1 MTRVIIIRH
10 GETEWNLQARYQGQ
24 HNSPL
29 TARGVAQA
37 EAVGQRLAGVRL
49 DAIISSDL
57 QRAVDT
63 ADRIAA
69 PHADVTRFTDAR
81 LRERDFGKLTAMTK
95 AEALEKYPEEEKS
108 YLSHDPDYRIPGG
121 ESLRDVYDRTAAALD
136 EWAARYDNRTLCV
149 VTHGGALG
157 QFLRY
162 VLGIPLNHKRAYKFV
177 NCAYTEFSWE
187 AGHWLLHT
195 WGDTHHLAALGAEDD
210 IR

>member
-24 HNSPL
+24 DNSPL
-29 TARGVAQA
+29 TERGIAQA
-37 EAVGQRLAGVRL
+37 EAVGKRLATVPF
-49 DAIISSDL
+49 DAIVSSDL

-63 ADRIAA
+63 AESIAA
-69 PHADVTRFTDAR
+69 HHSQTPCFTDER
-81 LRERDFGKLTAMTK
+81 LRERDFGKLTAMTRT
-95 AEALEKYPEEEKS
+95 EALEKYPEEEKS

-121 ESLRDVYDRTAAALD
+121 ESLRDVYDRAAAALD
-136 EWAARYDNRTLCV
+136 DWAARYDGQTLCV
-149 VTHGGALG
+149 VTHGGVLG

-177 NCAYTEFSWE
+177 NCAYTEFTWE
-187 AGHWLLHT
+187 EGHWLMHT
-195 WGDTHHLAALGAEDD
+195 WGDIHHLAHLGAEDD

>member
-24 HNSPL
+24 ENSPL

-37 EAVGQRLAGVRL
+37 EAVAGRLAGLPL

-63 ADRIAA
+63 ADLIAA
-69 PHADVTRFTDAR
+69 RHPQTPRFSDER
-81 LRERDFGKLTAMTK
+81 LRERDFGKLTAMTR

-136 EWAARYDNRTLCV
+136 EWAARYEGKTVCI
-149 VTHGGALG
+149 VTHGGVLG

-162 VLGIPLNHKRAYKFV
+162 VLGIPLNHRRAYKFV
-177 NCAYTEFSWE
+177 NCAFTEFTCE
-187 AGHWLLHT
+187 DGRWLLHT
-195 WGDTHHLAALGAEDD
+195 WGDTHHLTELGAEDD

>member
-24 HNSPL
+24 ENSPL

-37 EAVGQRLAGVRL
+37 EAVAGRLAGIEF

-63 ADRIAA
+63 ADLIAT
-69 PHADVTRFTDAR
+69 PHAGVARLTDVR
-81 LRERDFGKLTAMTK
+81 LRERDFGKLTAMTR

-121 ESLRDVYDRTAAALD
+121 ESLRDLYDRTAAALD
-136 EWAARYDNRTLCV
+136 EWATRYEGKTLCV
-149 VTHGGALG
+149 VTHGGVLG

-162 VLGIPLNHKRAYKFV
+162 VLGIPLNNRRAYKFV
-177 NCAYTEFSWE
+177 NCAFTEFTFE
-187 AGHWLLHT
+187 DGHWLLHT
-195 WGDTHHLAALGAEDD
+195 WGDTHHLSALGAEDD